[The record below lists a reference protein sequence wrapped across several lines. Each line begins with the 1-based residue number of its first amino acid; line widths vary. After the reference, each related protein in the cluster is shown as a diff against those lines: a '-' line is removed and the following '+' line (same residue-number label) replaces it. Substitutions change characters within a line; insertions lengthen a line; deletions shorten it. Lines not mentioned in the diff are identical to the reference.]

1 MKAQY
6 TRLSTPL
13 WQAKLLGNFKSKRKS
28 SRSIS
33 LDYLASKVSNFP
45 RPPAYPTNQ
54 GLYDMKI
61 NRPANAFGP
70 IPALFAFSLLSC
82 TLLSKEDRTAPPKD
96 LNGFSPFAPPATSQ
110 EWANRAEELK
120 LRLLVANGL
129 WPMPGKTP
137 LNPVIHGKVK
147 RPGFTVEKV
156 YFESVPGFF
165 VTGLLF
171 RPETPK
177 PGKLPAVLSP
187 HGHGG
192 RLHDLGKEGVRR
204 QIVIGAE
211 RFEES
216 GRMPKIARCATLARL
231 GCVTFLYD
239 MIGYADNRQISYQ
252 LAHRFAKQRPDFEGP
267 DSWGFFSAQAELR
280 LQSIFGLQTWN
291 SIRAL
296 DFLASLPDVDPKR
309 IGVTGNSGGGTQT
322 IILGALDPRPIVSFP
337 NGMVSSSMQG
347 GCTCE
352 NASLLRIGTG
362 NVELA
367 ALFAPKPL
375 GMTSADDWTREML
388 VPGKGFPEIKKL
400 YTLLGKPNN
409 TTCPDLTH
417 FKHNYNYVSR
427 AVMYSWFNRHM
438 KLGHKDPIVEEDFKL
453 LSAKEHAVWDE
464 EHPEPPSG
472 EKLERKLT
480 KWLAGRDGSL
490 LNNLPADQKKT
501 VFKKAWETIIGRKY
515 DESTNFT
522 HKKRQLINLQTD
534 EQILLEPINASSES
548 DSITIWLGF
557 ADGDKEIK
565 GLAKGKDVHYLVRV
579 FMEGK
584 DGPART
590 VANKREFAG
599 YTHGFNHSR
608 FARQVHDLLSVISYV
623 RQTHGKAPV
632 IRATGRM
639 QAQAMVAAYLAG
651 SSVAEVKTGKSDF
664 TFSSITDYR
673 DPKFL
678 PGAVKYGDV
687 AWLRQALGKRL
698 AVK

>member
-1 MKAQY
+1 MMKKNSAQLICR
-6 TRLSTPL
+6 TFLATLSCL
-13 WQAKLLGNFKSKRKS
+13 
-28 SRSIS
+28 
-33 LDYLASKVSNFP
+33 
-45 RPPAYPTNQ
+45 
-54 GLYDMKI
+54 
-61 NRPANAFGP
+61 
-70 IPALFAFSLLSC
+70 LLSYN
-82 TLLSKEDRTAPPKD
+82 LSAQDQRSGSLKD
-96 LNGFSPFAPPATSQ
+96 LNGFFPFDPPST
-110 EWANRAEELK
+110 AEKWKKRSDQLK

-129 WPMPGKTP
+129 WPMPEKTP
-137 LNPVIHGKVK
+137 LNAVIHGKVK

-192 RLHDLGKEGVRR
+192 RLHDAGKQGVRR

-239 MIGYADNRQISYQ
+239 MIGYADNQQISYQ

-267 DSWGFFSAQAELR
+267 ESWGFFSAQAELR

-309 IGVTGNSGGGTQT
+309 IGITGGSGGGTQT

-375 GMTSADDWTREML
+375 GMTAADDWTRDML
-388 VPGKGFPEIKKL
+388 VSGKGFPEIKKL
-400 YTLLGKPNN
+400 YTLLGKPQN
-409 TTCPDLTH
+409 TTCSDLTH
-417 FKHNYNYVSR
+417 FKHNFNYVSR

-438 KLGHKDPIVEEDFKL
+438 KLDHKDPIVEEDFKL
-453 LSAKEHAVWDE
+453 LSTEEHAVWNDE
-464 EHPEPPSG
+464 HRVPPGG
-472 EKLERKLT
+472 EELERTLT
-480 KWLAGRDGSL
+480 KWLTERDNAL
-490 LNNLPADQKKT
+490 LKKLPGDEQKI
-501 VFKKAWETIIGRKY
+501 VFKNAWETIIGRKY
-515 DESTNFT
+515 DGSTTFAYEKN
-522 HKKRQLINLQTD
+522 RLINLETD
-534 EQILLEPINASSES
+534 EQILLKQINSARES

-557 ADGDKEIK
+557 ADGNKKIT
-565 GLAKGKDVHYLVRV
+565 GLAKGKGLHYLARV

-584 DGPART
+584 DGLART

-608 FARQVHDLLSVISYV
+608 FARQVHDLLSVISYLN
-623 RQTHGKAPV
+623 QTHGKKLV
-632 IRATGRM
+632 IRSTGGM
-639 QAQAMVAAYLAG
+639 QVQAIVAAYLAG
-651 SSVAEVKTGKSDF
+651 ASVTEVKAEKSDF
-664 TFSSITDYR
+664 TFASITDCR

-678 PGAVKYGDV
+678 PGAVKYGDLT
-687 AWLRQALGKRL
+687 WLKQSLGKKL
-698 AVK
+698 TIK

>member
-1 MKAQY
+1 MKKLVP
-6 TRLSTPL
+6 RLSFRPILPTL
-13 WQAKLLGNFKSKRKS
+13 ACLLLSHIPS
-28 SRSIS
+28 AQDSRS
-33 LDYLASKVSNFP
+33 
-45 RPPAYPTNQ
+45 
-54 GLYDMKI
+54 
-61 NRPANAFGP
+61 GP
-70 IPALFAFSLLSC
+70 L
-82 TLLSKEDRTAPPKD
+82 KD
-96 LNGFSPFAPPATSQ
+96 LNGFFPFEPPVTSQ
-110 EWANRAEELK
+110 AWESRSEELK

-129 WPMPGKTP
+129 WPMPEKTP
-137 LNPVIHGKVK
+137 LNAFVHGKVK

-156 YFESVPGFF
+156 YFESIPGFF

-171 RPETPK
+171 RPETDK
-177 PGKLPAVLSP
+177 PEKLPAVLCP

-192 RLHDLGKEGVRR
+192 RLHDLGEQGVRR

-267 DSWGFFSAQAELR
+267 ESWGFYSAQAELR
-280 LQSIFGLQTWN
+280 LQSIFGLQAWN

-309 IGVTGNSGGGTQT
+309 IGVTGGSGGGTQT

-375 GMTSADDWTREML
+375 GMTAADDWTREML

-400 YTLLGKPNN
+400 YALLGKAEN
-409 TTCPDLTH
+409 TICPDLTH

-438 KLGHKDPIVEEDFKL
+438 KLGHKEPIVEEDFKL
-453 LSAKEHAVWDE
+453 LSAQEHAVWNE
-464 EHPEPPSG
+464 RHPEPEGG
-472 EKLERKLT
+472 EKFERKVT
-480 KWLAGRDGSL
+480 KWLAERDDAL
-490 LNNLPADQKKT
+490 LNSLPPKQKKT
-501 VFKKAWETIIGRKY
+501 VFRKAWETIIGRKY
-515 DESTNFT
+515 DERATFSYEKN
-522 HKKRQLINLQTD
+522 QLINLNTD
-534 EQILLEPINASSES
+534 ERIFLKPINSANEP
-548 DSITIWLGF
+548 DSINLWLGF
-557 ADGDKEIK
+557 ADEIKNVK
-565 GLAKGKDVHYLVRV
+565 GLAQSDEGHYLARV

-584 DGPART
+584 EGPART

-608 FARQVHDLLSVISYV
+608 FARQVHDLLSVVSYLN
-623 RQTHGKAPV
+623 QIHGKELV
-632 IRATGRM
+632 LHSTGEM
-639 QAQAMVAAYLAG
+639 EAQAIVAAYLAG
-651 SSVAEVKTGKSDF
+651 ASVKEINAEKSEF
-664 TFSSITDYR
+664 TFGSITDYR

-678 PGAVKYGDV
+678 PGAVKYGDL
-687 AWLRQALGKRL
+687 AWLKKSLGPKLTVR
-698 AVK
+698 

>member
-1 MKAQY
+1 MKKTAARFSY
-6 TRLSTPL
+6 RP
-13 WQAKLLGNFKSKRKS
+13 
-28 SRSIS
+28 I
-33 LDYLASKVSNFP
+33 LAMFP
-45 RPPAYPTNQ
+45 C
-54 GLYDMKI
+54 L
-61 NRPANAFGP
+61 
-70 IPALFAFSLLSC
+70 LLSC
-82 TLLSKEDRTAPPKD
+82 SLSGQDPRSGPLKD
-96 LNGFSPFAPPATSQ
+96 LNGFFPFAPPATSQ
-110 EWANRAEELK
+110 AWETRSEELK

-129 WPMPGKTP
+129 WPMPERTP
-137 LNPVIHGKVK
+137 LNAVIHGKVK

-192 RLHDLGKEGVRR
+192 RLHDAGKQGVRR

-239 MIGYADNRQISYQ
+239 MIGYADNQQISYQ
-252 LAHRFAKQRPDFEGP
+252 LAHRFAKQRPAFEGP
-267 DSWGFFSAQAELR
+267 ESWGFFSAQAELR
-280 LQSIFGLQTWN
+280 LQSIFGLQAWN

-309 IGVTGNSGGGTQT
+309 IGVTGGSGGGTQT

-375 GMTSADDWTREML
+375 GMTAADDWTREML
-388 VPGKGFPEIKKL
+388 VPGKGFQEIKKL
-400 YTLLGKPNN
+400 YALLGKPND

-453 LSAKEHAVWDE
+453 LSAEEHAVWNE
-464 EHPEPPSG
+464 KHPEPEGG
-472 EKLERKLT
+472 EKLERTLT
-480 KWLAGRDGSL
+480 KWLAERDDSL
-490 LNNLPADQKKT
+490 LNNLPPDQKKT

-515 DESTNFT
+515 DESATFSYEKN
-522 HKKRQLINLQTD
+522 QLINLETD
-534 EQILLEPINASSES
+534 ERILLKPINSASKPA
-548 DSITIWLGF
+548 SINVWLGF
-557 ADGDKEIK
+557 ADGNKKIT
-565 GLAKGKDVHYLVRV
+565 GLAKDKDGHYLARL

-584 DGPART
+584 DGAART

-608 FARQVHDLLSVISYV
+608 FARQVHDLLCVLSYLS
-623 RQTHGKAPV
+623 QTHGKKLV
-632 IRATGRM
+632 IRSTGGM
-639 QAQAMVAAYLAG
+639 QAQAIVAAYLAG
-651 SSVAEVKTGKSDF
+651 SSVTEVKAEKSDF
-664 TFSSITDYR
+664 TFASITDYR

-678 PGAVKYGDV
+678 PGAVKYGDLT
-687 AWLRQALGKRL
+687 WLKKALGEKLTIR
-698 AVK
+698 

>member
-1 MKAQY
+1 
-6 TRLSTPL
+6 
-13 WQAKLLGNFKSKRKS
+13 
-28 SRSIS
+28 
-33 LDYLASKVSNFP
+33 
-45 RPPAYPTNQ
+45 
-54 GLYDMKI
+54 
-61 NRPANAFGP
+61 
-70 IPALFAFSLLSC
+70 
-82 TLLSKEDRTAPPKD
+82 
-96 LNGFSPFAPPATSQ
+96 
-110 EWANRAEELK
+110 
-120 LRLLVANGL
+120 
-129 WPMPGKTP
+129 

-171 RPETPK
+171 RPEAPK

-192 RLHDLGKEGVRR
+192 RLHDLGKEAVRK

-239 MIGYADNRQISYQ
+239 MIGYADNQQISYQ
-252 LAHRFAKQRPDFEGP
+252 LAHRFAKQRPDFEGSE
-267 DSWGFFSAQAELR
+267 SWGLFSAQAELR
-280 LQSIFGLQTWN
+280 LQSVFGLQTWN

-375 GMTSADDWTREML
+375 GMTAADDWTREML
-388 VPGKGFPEIKKL
+388 VKGKGFPEIKKL
-400 YTLLGKPNN
+400 YALLEKPQN

-438 KLGHKDPIVEEDFKL
+438 KLGHKDPVVEEDFKL
-453 LSAKEHAVWDE
+453 LSAEEHAVWND
-464 EHPEPPSG
+464 EHPVPPGG
-472 EKLERKLT
+472 EKLERTLI
-480 KWLAGRDGSL
+480 KWLAERDDAL
-490 LNNLPADQKKT
+490 LNNLPEGEKKT

-515 DESTNFT
+515 DEGATFT
-522 HKKRQLINLQTD
+522 YKKNQLINLGTN
-534 EQILLEPINASSES
+534 EQILLKPINSSSES
-548 DSITIWLGF
+548 DSITVWLGF
-557 ADGDKEIK
+557 GEEDKETK
-565 GLAKGKDVHYLVRV
+565 GWEKEKGVHYLARL
-579 FMEGK
+579 FMEEKVGST
-584 DGPART
+584 RT

-608 FARQVHDLLSVISYV
+608 FARQVHDVLSVISYV
-623 RQTHGKAPV
+623 NQTHGKTLS
-632 IRATGRM
+632 I
-639 QAQAMVAAYLAG
+639 QAGKGMEPQAIVAAYLAG
-651 SSVAEVKTGKSDF
+651 PAVAGVTMGKSGF
-664 TFSSITDYR
+664 RFASVRDYR
-673 DPKFL
+673 DPRFL
-678 PGAVKYGDV
+678 PGAVKYGDLT
-687 AWLRQALGKRL
+687 WLKQSLGKKL
-698 AVK
+698 AVR

>member
-1 MKAQY
+1 MKK
-6 TRLSTPL
+6 TTPRASFRPFL
-13 WQAKLLGNFKSKRKS
+13 ATLA
-28 SRSIS
+28 
-33 LDYLASKVSNFP
+33 YL
-45 RPPAYPTNQ
+45 
-54 GLYDMKI
+54 
-61 NRPANAFGP
+61 
-70 IPALFAFSLLSC
+70 LLSSA
-82 TLLSKEDRTAPPKD
+82 LPAQDIRSGPPKD
-96 LNGFSPFAPPATSQ
+96 LNGFFPFDPPATS
-110 EWANRAEELK
+110 EAWTKRSEELK

-129 WPMPGKTP
+129 WPMPEKNP
-137 LNPVIHGKVK
+137 LNPVIHGKVQ

-171 RPETPK
+171 RPETETTVK
-177 PGKLPAVLSP
+177 RPAVLSP

-239 MIGYADNRQISYQ
+239 MIGYADNQQISYQ
-252 LAHRFAKQRPDFEGP
+252 LAHRFAKQRPSFEGSE
-267 DSWGFFSAQAELR
+267 SWGLFSAQAELR
-280 LQSIFGLQTWN
+280 LQSIFGLQAWN

-296 DFLASLPDVDPKR
+296 DFLAGLPDVDPKR
-309 IGVTGNSGGGTQT
+309 IGVTGGSGGGTQT

-375 GMTSADDWTREML
+375 GMTAADDWTREML
-388 VPGKGFPEIKKL
+388 VTGKGFSEIKKL
-400 YTLLGKPNN
+400 YTLLGKPNH
-409 TTCPDLTH
+409 TICPDLTH

-427 AVMYSWFNRHM
+427 AVMYAWFNKHM
-438 KLGHKDPIVEEDFKL
+438 KLGHKEPIVEEDFKL
-453 LSAKEHAVWDE
+453 LGAEEHAVWDD
-464 EHPEPPSG
+464 EHPKPEGG

-480 KWLAGRDGSL
+480 KWLAEQDDSL
-490 LNNLPADQKKT
+490 LLNLPAAQKKT
-501 VFKKAWETIIGRKY
+501 VYRKAWETIIGRKY
-515 DESTNFT
+515 DEDSTFAY
-522 HKKRQLINLQTD
+522 KKKQLINLDTD
-534 EQILLEPINASSES
+534 EQIRLEAINSSSES

-557 ADGDKEIK
+557 AEGSKEIK
-565 GLAKGKDVHYLVRV
+565 ELEKSKDVHYLVRV

-584 DGPART
+584 DGPTRT

-623 RQTHGKAPV
+623 NQTHGKELV
-632 IRATGRM
+632 IRSSGGM
-639 QAQAMVAAYLAG
+639 QPQAMVAAYLAG
-651 SSVAEVKTGKSDF
+651 SAVTELKAQKSDF
-664 TFSSITDYR
+664 TFASITDYR
-673 DPKFL
+673 NPKFL

-687 AWLRQALGKRL
+687 AWLKQALGRKL
-698 AVK
+698 VDN